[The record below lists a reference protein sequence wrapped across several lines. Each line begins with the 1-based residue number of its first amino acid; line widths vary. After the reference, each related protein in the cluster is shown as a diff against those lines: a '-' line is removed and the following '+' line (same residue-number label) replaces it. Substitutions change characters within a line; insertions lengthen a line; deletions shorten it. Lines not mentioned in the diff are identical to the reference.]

1 MKTIL
6 TVITAAALALSMTAC
21 STGGTFT
28 GSYMTEGATFSAGV
42 TVPASK

>member
-6 TVITAAALALSMTAC
+6 TVITAALALSMTAC

-28 GSYMTEGATFSAGV
+28 GSYMTKEGATFSAGV